1 MYGVKIYDLY
11 RKRRELIHN
20 TDEWDEIILLFFFQT
35 NQVNSTKNTMHH
47 GLIDDILKQLK

>member
-20 TDEWDEIILLFFFQT
+20 TDEWDEIILLFFFFKQIK
-35 NQVNSTKNTMHH
+35 STQPKIQCIM
-47 GLIDDILKQLK
+47 D